1 MKKKIWAIPMVLVA
15 ALCTVLLSACGGPSV
30 EELIRQDLESAFGEI
45 SADDEE
51 LVEAMSESSG
61 DSFEMLGIDTQDFAE
76 SYLDGFEYKI
86 DEVTVDE
93 ENGVATA
100 VVKVKMKSVTDIM
113 TEFSSQ
119 FETWIMGL
127 DQSALPTEEELY
139 AKGGEILMDVT
150 KATEPHES
158 DVVIDYAKDDE
169 GTWEAAEDAEMAI
182 MDAML

>member
-30 EELIRQDLESAFGEI
+30 EELIREDLETAFSEVSAE
-45 SADDEE
+45 DEE
-51 LVEAMSESSG
+51 LVDAMSAGAG
-61 DSFEMLGIDTQDFAE
+61 DSFEMLGIDTQDFATA
-76 SYLDGFEYKI
+76 YLDGFAYDI

-100 VVKVKMKSVTDIM
+100 VVKVKMKSITEIM
-113 TEFSSQ
+113 TEFSGQ

-127 DQSALPTEEELY
+127 DQSALPSEEELY

-150 KATEPHES
+150 KATEPGES
-158 DVVIDYAKDDE
+158 DVIIDYNKNDE
-169 GTWEAAEDAEMAI
+169 GTWEADEDAEMAI
-182 MDAML
+182 MDAMM

>member
-1 MKKKIWAIPMVLVA
+1 
-15 ALCTVLLSACGGPSV
+15 
-30 EELIRQDLESAFGEI
+30 
-45 SADDEE
+45 
-51 LVEAMSESSG
+51 MSESSG

-139 AKGGEILMDVT
+139 AKGGEIFDGRDQGDRAPRERRRHRLRQ
-150 KATEPHES
+150 
-158 DVVIDYAKDDE
+158 
-169 GTWEAAEDAEMAI
+169 GR
-182 MDAML
+182 

>member
-1 MKKKIWAIPMVLVA
+1 M
-15 ALCTVLLSACGGPSV
+15 LSACGGPSV

-51 LVEAMSESSG
+51 LVEAMS
-61 DSFEMLGIDTQDFAE
+61 E

-150 KATEPHES
+150 KVTEPHES

>member
-1 MKKKIWAIPMVLVA
+1 
-15 ALCTVLLSACGGPSV
+15 
-30 EELIRQDLESAFGEI
+30 
-45 SADDEE
+45 
-51 LVEAMSESSG
+51 MSESSSG
-61 DSFEMLGIDTQDFAE
+61 SFEMLGIDTQDFAE

>member
-1 MKKKIWAIPMVLVA
+1 M
-15 ALCTVLLSACGGPSV
+15 
-30 EELIRQDLESAFGEI
+30 
-45 SADDEE
+45 
-51 LVEAMSESSG
+51 
-61 DSFEMLGIDTQDFAE
+61 
-76 SYLDGFEYKI
+76 
-86 DEVTVDE
+86 TVDE

-139 AKGGEILMDVT
+139 AKGGEILMEVT
-150 KATEPHES
+150 KVTEPHES
-158 DVVIDYAKDDE
+158 DVVIDYTKDDE